1 MARTQR
7 TVELTSI
14 STRFPL
20 ETRRWLEQRMKET
33 GRQSLNEVLNDV
45 IEDARSWYR
54 LPKPVVE
61 VLDRDRKQRKSPDVR
76 DYIDIDN
83 NKVAILAPG
92 QRTDVSVDWDFVV
105 DGERITKVGPR
116 SVTFLPDGSLRSD
129 EGSLP
134 DSIDPIRPANPEERR
149 AVEVLIKEHPPEP
162 CQLPDP
168 PTTWPSPIV
177 AF

>member
-1 MARTQR
+1 MDPSGLRDWGG
-7 TVELTSI
+7 TVLSGIITNKS
-14 STRFPL
+14 
-20 ETRRWLEQRMKET
+20 
-33 GRQSLNEVLNDV
+33 GRP
-45 IEDARSWYR
+45 I
-54 LPKPVVE
+54 VV
-61 VLDRDRKQRKSPDVR
+61 V
-76 DYIDIDN
+76 DIDN
-83 NKVAILAPG
+83 NKAAILAPG